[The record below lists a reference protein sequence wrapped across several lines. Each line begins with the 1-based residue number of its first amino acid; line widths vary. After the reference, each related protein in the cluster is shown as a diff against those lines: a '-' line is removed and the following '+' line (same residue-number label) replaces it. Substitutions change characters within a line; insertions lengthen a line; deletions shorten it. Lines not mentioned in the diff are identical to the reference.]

1 MDCCAIKKYQY
12 DLVIIGGGSASFAA
26 ALRASEL
33 GKQVAMIER
42 ATLGGTCVNVG
53 CVPSKT
59 LIRAA
64 ESKFRSGYSPF
75 LGIDPHDAGLDFSTL
90 IREKDRLVD
99 SLRQAKYQDVL
110 QSHDNI
116 ELIAG
121 DATFISPFEIQVGD
135 KVLSG
140 KYFLI
145 ATGATALVPP
155 VPGLSDTS
163 FLTSTTLFEQERL
176 PASLVIIGGRFIALE
191 LAQMMR
197 RLGSRVTVLQRSERI
212 LPAEDADLTD
222 ALAGYLAD
230 EGITILTGVQLQQVS
245 GNGKVCIDFK
255 RGGEQRRIEAEQLL
269 VAAGRRADTSGLGL
283 EQIGVKVNKDS
294 SIKTDEHCRTT
305 VSHIYAAG
313 DVCGNPAFVYT
324 AAYEGKLAV
333 DNAFGESRTRDFSIL
348 PYVVFTDPQVARVGL
363 NEQMAREQGLDVDVA
378 KLALDNVPRALAAR
392 DTRGF
397 IKLLRKKGEDLLLG
411 ASILA
416 PEGSELLMEVA
427 LAMQYGITVHGVA
440 DMLHPYLTLGEG
452 IKLAAQAFD
461 KDVNKLSCCAA

>member
-1 MDCCAIKKYQY
+1 MDCCATKKHQY
-12 DLVIIGGGSASFAA
+12 DLVVIGSGSASFAA

-33 GKQVAMIER
+33 DKQVAMIER

-64 ESKFRSGYSPF
+64 ESKFRAEHSPF
-75 LGIDPHDAGLDFSTL
+75 RGIDLHAAGLDFSTL
-90 IREKDRLVD
+90 IREKDKLVD

-121 DATFISPFEIQVGD
+121 EATFISPFEVRVGD
-135 KVLSG
+135 RVLAG

-145 ATGATALVPP
+145 ATGATAFVPP
-155 VPGLSDTS
+155 VPGLSDTR

-176 PASLVIIGGRFIALE
+176 PASMAIIGGRFIALE
-191 LAQMMR
+191 LAQMMQ

-212 LPAEDADLTD
+212 LPAEDADLSD

-245 GNGKVCIDFK
+245 GNGTVCIDFK
-255 RGGEQRRIEAEQLL
+255 RGGEQRRVEAEQLL

-283 EQIGVKVNKDS
+283 EQIGVELNKDS
-294 SIKTDEHCRTT
+294 SVKTDEHCRTT

-313 DVCGNPAFVYT
+313 DVSGNPAFVYT

-333 DNAFGESRTRDFSIL
+333 DNAFGESRSRDFTIL

-378 KLALDNVPRALAAR
+378 KLALENVPRALAAR

-397 IKLLRKKGEDLLLG
+397 IKLLRKKGEDRLLG

-427 LAMQYGITVHGVA
+427 LAMRYRIPVHEVA
-440 DMLHPYLTLGEG
+440 GMLHPYLTLGEG

-461 KDVNKLSCCAA
+461 KDVKKLSCCAA